1 MTAFDAHLVQAF
13 ERGAIGYVLKPFNEA
28 RLYEIVERL
37 KSRFQT
43 GPSAILPNLDAAA
56 KQSHTGPDDSDQLN
70 MILRQLTA
78 QIKPGAPHLQWIK
91 ASVGQTIRLI
101 PIGDVFYFPSD
112 ENTHALC
119 LKMVKC

>member
-56 KQSHTGPDDSDQLN
+56 KQSHTKPDDANKLS

-78 QIKPGAPHLQWIK
+78 QIKSGATHLQWIK
-91 ASVGQTIRLI
+91 ASVSQ
-101 PIGDVFYFPSD
+101 PSG
-112 ENTHALC
+112 
-119 LKMVKC
+119 